1 MTKSSQATMRIAP
14 GNETEMSSKK
24 ELERELWESKARVVS
39 LEEQVVLA
47 RLDKQELQLQVN
59 KLQDAVLSIQAPEA
73 YRDQRVKEYEED
85 SIPVS
90 AEEKEKRDIQA
101 KVYRDYMNGMEG
113 PLFRG
118 PEELDDLLE
127 SSLLRGDHSPSSLH
141 GNNES

>member
-1 MTKSSQATMRIAP
+1 
-14 GNETEMSSKK
+14 MSSKK

-73 YRDQRVKEYEED
+73 YRDQQIKDFEEK
-85 SIPVS
+85 STPIS
-90 AEEKEKRDIQA
+90 EEEKEKRDIQA
-101 KVYRDYMNGMEG
+101 RVYREYMNGMEG
-113 PLFRG
+113 SLFRSA
-118 PEELDDLLE
+118 EDLDDLLE
-127 SSLLRGDHSPSSLH
+127 SSLLRGDHSPGSIH

>member
-1 MTKSSQATMRIAP
+1 M
-14 GNETEMSSKK
+14 GSKK

-73 YRDQRVKEYEED
+73 YRDQKVKDFEE
-85 SIPVS
+85 SVTPLS
-90 AEEKEKRDIQA
+90 AEEKEKREIQA

-113 PLFRG
+113 SLFRSA
-118 PEELDDLLE
+118 EDLDDLLE
-127 SSLLRGDHSPSSLH
+127 SSLLRGNHAPGSIH